1 MSESIDTISMNTSAS
16 KFSINNHDKLSE
28 ETKKKLEAL
37 GIDPS
42 TVKTETEAQQK
53 IKEAESAQANAQ
65 VQGVQI
71 NSPMAEIVQDAKDL
85 AEKIGLS
92 TSNIGDFE
100 KFLEKIDKRIKE
112 FEKEVENDKDDERR
126 KMVDGVR
133 GFYEDIK
140 AEYEKFI
147 MERDKITNDLD
158 IIATYNMIRS

>member
-1 MSESIDTISMNTSAS
+1 MSESIDTISMSKTAS
-16 KFSINNHDKLSE
+16 KFSINNQDKISE

-71 NSPMAEIVQDAKDL
+71 NSPMGEIVQDAKDL

-92 TSNIGDFE
+92 ILRTLN
-100 KFLEKIDKRIKE
+100 
-112 FEKEVENDKDDERR
+112 
-126 KMVDGVR
+126 
-133 GFYEDIK
+133 
-140 AEYEKFI
+140 
-147 MERDKITNDLD
+147 ME
-158 IIATYNMIRS
+158 